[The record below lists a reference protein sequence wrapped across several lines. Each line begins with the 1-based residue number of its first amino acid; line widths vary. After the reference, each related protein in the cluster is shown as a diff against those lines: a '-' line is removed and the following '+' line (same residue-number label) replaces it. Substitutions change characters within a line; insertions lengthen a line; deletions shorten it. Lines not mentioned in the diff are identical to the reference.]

1 MSKLKTKKIIGGL
14 LLIIVLITTFQNTI
28 YAVSMNQ
35 RILIQN
41 YGECDYTL
49 QFKRSDGVWSYV
61 TCVFAGYSENGKVY
75 PAYCVNRGIDGV
87 GEREAYNVDL
97 TKLMDDYRLWR
108 VAINGYPYKTPEEMG
123 VYNEYD
129 AFLATKQAIYSILY
143 NNDVDTYY
151 RGGNER
157 GVKIHNAIKYM
168 VNEGRN
174 GTYTPQD
181 ANVTIN
187 KVGGLKEETN
197 YYSQEYSVSSR
208 VSMSTYTIINTLN
221 MPSGAYIADLNGNK
235 KTTFNGGNNFKVM
248 IPKSSMGQ
256 DFDIII
262 NISSKCK
269 SYPVFYGQTTIAGT
283 QNYLITADPYGD
295 FVGRA
300 NLQIKGNTSV
310 LKIKKIDQE
319 TKETLKGVTFEL
331 KGENGKVIGNYTT
344 NSSGEIEIKDLY
356 PQTVTLTEISTKDE
370 YVLNSTPVTVKL
382 EWNKT
387 SSVTLENMHKKG
399 NLKIVKVDKD
409 DNDLTLGAVEFD
421 LIDFSGNIVK
431 HLVTDVN
438 GVAEVKNINTGN
450 YTLRE
455 TLTKKEYNLAVDQ
468 NVLVNWN
475 ETMEYK
481 VENEKKKGQ
490 IKIIKVDADY
500 NEVKLEGVEFQ
511 IIDKNNH
518 IIETIKTNSNGEAV
532 TSRIPIGNYKI
543 KEVSLGTNEEY
554 ILNDEVKTITVE
566 EDKIKT
572 IQFENEHKKGNL
584 KIYKVDLDDNT
595 LPVSD
600 VEFEIIDQDGYKY
613 TAISDENGIAY
624 ITDIRTGIATIREVK
639 TNKIYKLSEETYQ
652 ADIKWNETTEM
663 TITNE
668 KLKGQIEVYKVD
680 AEDKEIKLEGV
691 EFQVINSNDEV
702 LETIVTDSNG
712 YAITSRIPIG
722 EYRLKEIKTDNMH
735 ILNENIIKVDVSTDI
750 ISRLDITNERIK
762 GQIKVIKTSEDD
774 NFING
779 KDAGSPIENVKF
791 EVYDLNNNLVDEITT
806 LADGTAITRLLDKGC
821 YFIKEVESGEW
832 YLLNENTFTAEI
844 KEHQEIVNVEI
855 TNESEKPDVDIEKT
869 GIIQTTANQ
878 EIKYDFH
885 IKNTGNVPLD
895 KFTWIDSLPTDYVR
909 VAKLITG
916 TYNQDLN
923 YSIYYK
929 TNKND
934 YRLLK
939 DNLNTKTNN
948 YIDFSDLELEADEY
962 VTDFKADF
970 GTVDVGFESVINPY
984 IFVRVNS
991 NVQNDDIFTNK
1002 TRIEGY
1008 NKTYMVWD
1016 EDDHTT
1022 KVYEKE
1028 IEVKKLPRTGM

>member
-14 LLIIVLITTFQNTI
+14 LLIIILITTFQNTI

-75 PAYCVNRGIDGV
+75 PAYCVNRGLDGV

-123 VYNEYD
+123 VDNKYD

-157 GVKIHNAIKYM
+157 GVKVHNAIKRM

-300 NLQIKGNTSV
+300 NLQVKGNTSV

-331 KGENGKVIGNYTT
+331 KGENGKVIGTYTT

-518 IIETIKTNSNGEAV
+518 IIETIKTNSNGETV

-543 KEVSLGTNEEY
+543 KEVNLGTNEEY

-624 ITDIRTGIATIREVK
+624 ISDIRTGIATIREVK
-639 TNKIYKLSEETYQ
+639 TNKIYKLSEETYE

-680 AEDKEIKLEGV
+680 SEDKEIKLEGV

-702 LETIVTDSNG
+702 VETIVTDSNG

-939 DNLNTKTNN
+939 DNLNTQVNN
-948 YIDFSDLELEADEY
+948 YIDFSNLELEADEY
-962 VTDFKADF
+962 LTDFKADF

>member
-35 RILIQN
+35 RLLIQN

-61 TCVFAGYSENGKVY
+61 TCVFAGYSENGKV
-75 PAYCVNRGIDGV
+75 I
-87 GEREAYNVDL
+87 
-97 TKLMDDYRLWR
+97 
-108 VAINGYPYKTPEEMG
+108 
-123 VYNEYD
+123 
-129 AFLATKQAIYSILY
+129 
-143 NNDVDTYY
+143 
-151 RGGNER
+151 
-157 GVKIHNAIKYM
+157 
-168 VNEGRN
+168 
-174 GTYTPQD
+174 GT
-181 ANVTIN
+181 
-187 KVGGLKEETN
+187 
-197 YYSQEYSVSSR
+197 
-208 VSMSTYTIINTLN
+208 
-221 MPSGAYIADLNGNK
+221 
-235 KTTFNGGNNFKVM
+235 
-248 IPKSSMGQ
+248 
-256 DFDIII
+256 
-262 NISSKCK
+262 
-269 SYPVFYGQTTIAGT
+269 
-283 QNYLITADPYGD
+283 
-295 FVGRA
+295 
-300 NLQIKGNTSV
+300 
-310 LKIKKIDQE
+310 
-319 TKETLKGVTFEL
+319 
-331 KGENGKVIGNYTT
+331 YTT

-639 TNKIYKLSEETYQ
+639 TNKIYKLSEETYE

-680 AEDKEIKLEGV
+680 SEDKEIKLEGV

-702 LETIVTDSNG
+702 VETIVTDSNG

>member
-1 MSKLKTKKIIGGL
+1 
-14 LLIIVLITTFQNTI
+14 
-28 YAVSMNQ
+28 
-35 RILIQN
+35 
-41 YGECDYTL
+41 
-49 QFKRSDGVWSYV
+49 
-61 TCVFAGYSENGKVY
+61 
-75 PAYCVNRGIDGV
+75 
-87 GEREAYNVDL
+87 
-97 TKLMDDYRLWR
+97 
-108 VAINGYPYKTPEEMG
+108 
-123 VYNEYD
+123 
-129 AFLATKQAIYSILY
+129 
-143 NNDVDTYY
+143 
-151 RGGNER
+151 
-157 GVKIHNAIKYM
+157 
-168 VNEGRN
+168 
-174 GTYTPQD
+174 
-181 ANVTIN
+181 
-187 KVGGLKEETN
+187 
-197 YYSQEYSVSSR
+197 
-208 VSMSTYTIINTLN
+208 
-221 MPSGAYIADLNGNK
+221 
-235 KTTFNGGNNFKVM
+235 NGGNNFKVM

-256 DFDIII
+256 DFNIII

-269 SYPVFYGQTTIAGT
+269 TYPVFYGQTTVAGT

-331 KGENGKVIGNYTT
+331 KGENGQVIGTYTT

-356 PQTVTLTEISTKDE
+356 PQTVTLTEISTRDE
-370 YVLNSTPVTVKL
+370 YVLNSTPITVKL

-421 LIDFSGNIVK
+421 LIDSSGNIVK

-543 KEVSLGTNEEY
+543 KEVNLGTNEEY

-566 EDKIKT
+566 EDKIQT

-600 VEFEIIDQDGYKY
+600 VEFEITDQDGYKY
-613 TAISDENGIAY
+613 TAVSDENGIAY
-624 ITDIRTGIATIREVK
+624 ITGIRTGIATIREVK
-639 TNKIYKLSEETYQ
+639 TNKIYKISEETYEV
-652 ADIKWNETTEM
+652 DIKWNETTEM

-680 AEDKEIKLEGV
+680 YEDNEIKLEGV
-691 EFQVINSNDEV
+691 EFQVINSNGEIV
-702 LETIVTDSNG
+702 ETIVTNSDG

-722 EYRLKEIKTDNMH
+722 KYTLKETKTDNMH
-735 ILNENIIKVDVSTDI
+735 ILNEEIVKVDVSTDI
-750 ISRLDITNERIK
+750 ISKLEITNERIK

-779 KDAGSPIENVKF
+779 KEAGSPIENVKF
-791 EVYDLNNNLVDEITT
+791 EVYDSNNNLVDEITT
-806 LADGTAITRLLDKGC
+806 SADGTAITRLLDKGC

-878 EIKYDFH
+878 EIKYDFV
-885 IKNTGNVPLD
+885 IKNTGNVPLSD
-895 KFTWIDSLPTDYVR
+895 FTWYDSLPTDYVR
-909 VAKLITG
+909 VTKLITG

-939 DNLNTKTNN
+939 DNLNTRVNN
-948 YIDFSDLELEADEY
+948 YIDFSNLDLEADEY
-962 VTDFKADF
+962 VTEFKADF

-991 NVQNDDIFTNK
+991 DVQNDDIFTNK

-1028 IEVKKLPRTGM
+1028 VEVKKLPRTGR

>member
-75 PAYCVNRGIDGV
+75 PAYCVNRGLDGV

-123 VYNEYD
+123 VDNKYD

-157 GVKIHNAIKYM
+157 GVKVHNAIKRM

-221 MPSGAYIADLNGNK
+221 MPSGTYIADLNGNK

-248 IPKSSMGQ
+248 IPKSSMGE
-256 DFDIII
+256 DFNIII

-269 SYPVFYGQTTIAGT
+269 SYPVFYGQTTVAGT

-331 KGENGKVIGNYTT
+331 KGENGKVIGTYTT

-475 ETMEYK
+475 EKMEYK

-543 KEVSLGTNEEY
+543 KEVSLGNNEEY

-572 IQFENEHKKGNL
+572 IQFENDHKKGNL

-600 VEFEIIDQDGYKY
+600 VEFEIIDQDRYKY
-613 TAISDENGIAY
+613 TAISDENGIVY

-639 TNKIYKLSEETYQ
+639 TNKMYKLSEETYE
-652 ADIKWNETTEM
+652 ANIKWNETTDM

-668 KLKGQIEVYKVD
+668 KLKGQIEIHKVD
-680 AEDKEIKLEGV
+680 SEDKEIKLEGV

-702 LETIVTDSNG
+702 VETIVTDSNG

-762 GQIKVIKTSEDD
+762 GQIKVIKTSKDD

-909 VAKLITG
+909 VTKLITG

-948 YIDFSDLELEADEY
+948 YIDFSNLELEADEY

-970 GTVDVGFESVINPY
+970 ETVDVGFESVINPY
-984 IFVRVNS
+984 ILVRANS

>member
-14 LLIIVLITTFQNTI
+14 LLIIILITTFQNTI

-75 PAYCVNRGIDGV
+75 PAYCVNRGLDGV

-123 VYNEYD
+123 VDNKYD

-157 GVKIHNAIKYM
+157 GVKVHNAIKRM

-300 NLQIKGNTSV
+300 NLQVKGNTSV

-331 KGENGKVIGNYTT
+331 KGENGKVIGTYTT

-543 KEVSLGTNEEY
+543 KEVNLGTNEEY

-624 ITDIRTGIATIREVK
+624 ISDIRTGIATIREVK
-639 TNKIYKLSEETYQ
+639 TNKIYKLSEETYE

-680 AEDKEIKLEGV
+680 SEDKEIKLEGV

-702 LETIVTDSNG
+702 VETIVTDSNG

-939 DNLNTKTNN
+939 DNLNTQVNN
-948 YIDFSDLELEADEY
+948 YIDFSNLELEADEY
-962 VTDFKADF
+962 LTDFKADF

>member
-1 MSKLKTKKIIGGL
+1 MNKINRKRAIAMI
-14 LLIIVLITTFQNTI
+14 LLILMLLQIFETTVS
-28 YAVSMNQ
+28 AVTMNQ
-35 RILIQN
+35 RISIKN
-41 YGECDYTL
+41 FGNCEYTL
-49 QFKRSDGVWSYV
+49 QYKRSDGVWSYV
-61 TCVFAGYSENGKVY
+61 TCVFAGYEENGKIY
-75 PAYCVNRGIDGV
+75 PAYCVNRGLDGV
-87 GEREAYNVDL
+87 GEIETYDVDL
-97 TKLMDDYRLWR
+97 THLMDDYRLWR
-108 VAINGYPYKTPEEMG
+108 VAINGYPYKTPAEMG

-157 GVKIHNAIKYM
+157 GVQVFNAIRYM

-187 KVGGLKEETN
+187 KVGSLKDDGN
-197 YYSQEYSVSSR
+197 YYSQEYSVSAR
-208 VSMSTYTIINTLN
+208 VSISTYTITSTLN
-221 MPSGAYIADLNGNK
+221 MPSGAYISRLNGTSA
-235 KTTFNGGNNFKVM
+235 TTFNSGDNFKVM
-248 IPKSSMGQ
+248 IPKSAMGQ
-256 DFDIII
+256 DLNIVL

-283 QNYLITADPYGD
+283 QNYLITADPFGD
-295 FVGRA
+295 EIG
-300 NLQIKGNTSV
+300 NTTLKIKGNTAN
-310 LKIKKIDQE
+310 LKLKKVD
-319 TKETLKGVTFEL
+319 KETGEVLSGAVFEIKL
-331 KGENGKVIGNYTT
+331 ANGTVLGNYTT
-344 NSSGEIEIKDLY
+344 NSLGEIEIKDLY
-356 PQTVTLTEISTKDE
+356 PQNITIREIRSKDG
-370 YVLNSTPVTVKL
+370 YVLNTESKQVNL

-387 SSVTLENMHKKG
+387 STVTFENMHKKG
-399 NLKIVKVDKD
+399 NLRIIKVDKD

-421 LIDFSGNIVK
+421 LIDFKGDIIK

-438 GVAEVKNINTGN
+438 GVAEVRNINTGN

-468 NVLVNWN
+468 DVTVNWN
-475 ETMEYK
+475 ETMEFK
-481 VENEKKKGQ
+481 IENEKKKGQ

-500 NEVKLEGVEFQ
+500 NETKLEGVEFQ

-518 IIETIKTNSNGEAV
+518 VIETIITNSEGEAV

-543 KEVSLGTNEEY
+543 KEISLGTNEEY
-554 ILNDEVKTITVE
+554 ILNDEIHTILVE

-572 IQFENEHKKGNL
+572 IQFENEHTKGIL

-595 LPVSD
+595 LPVPN
-600 VEFEIIDQDGYKY
+600 VEFEITDQDGYKY
-613 TAISDENGIAY
+613 IATSDENGIA
-624 ITDIRTGIATIREVK
+624 IIPNIRTGIATIKETK
-639 TNKIYKLSEETYQ
+639 TNTIYKISEETYS
-652 ADIKWNETTEM
+652 AEINWNETIET

-680 AEDKEIKLEGV
+680 DEDNEIKLEGV
-691 EFQVINSNDEV
+691 EFQVINSKGEIV
-702 LETIVTDSNG
+702 ETIVTNSEG

-722 EYRLKEIKTDNMH
+722 EYTLKETKTDNMH
-735 ILNENIIKVDVSTDI
+735 ILNEEVIKVDVTTDI
-750 ISRLDITNERIK
+750 ISKLEITNERIK

-774 NFING
+774 NFINE
-779 KDAGSPIENVKF
+779 KKAGSPISNVKF
-791 EVYDLNNNLVDEITT
+791 EVYDSNNNLVDKIETGG
-806 LADGTAITRLLDKGC
+806 DGTAITRLLDKGT
-821 YFIKEVESGEW
+821 YSIKEVESGKW
-832 YLLNENTFTAEI
+832 YLLNENIFTAEI

-855 TNESEKPDVDIEKT
+855 TDESEKPDVDIEKT

-878 EIKYDFH
+878 EIRYDFK

-895 KFTWIDSLPTDYVR
+895 KFTWYDYLPTDYVR
-909 VAKLITG
+909 INKLITG
-916 TYNQDLN
+916 TYNEDLT
-923 YSIYYK
+923 YSIWYK
-929 TNKND
+929 TNKNE

-939 DNLNTKTNN
+939 DNLNTKVNN
-948 YIDFSDLELEADEY
+948 YIDFSNLELDEDEY
-962 VTDFKADF
+962 VTEFKADF
-970 GTVDVGFESVINPY
+970 GTVSVGFESVINPY

-991 NVQNDDIFTNK
+991 SVKNDDVFTNE

-1016 EDDHTT
+1016 EDSHTT

-1028 IEVKKLPRTGM
+1028 IEIKKLPRTGK

>member
-1 MSKLKTKKIIGGL
+1 MIKNYKRTIAIILLGL
-14 LLIIVLITTFQNTI
+14 ILLTTFQNTI
-28 YAVSMNQ
+28 YAVTMNQ
-35 RILIQN
+35 RINLRD

-49 QFKRSDGVWSYV
+49 QYKRSDGKWSYI
-61 TCVFAGYSENGKVY
+61 TCTFAGYSENGKIY
-75 PAYCVNRGIDGV
+75 PAYCINRGLDGV
-87 GEREAYNVDL
+87 GELESCDVDL
-97 TKLMDDYRLWR
+97 AKLMDDYRLWR
-108 VAINGYPYKTPEEMG
+108 VAINGYPYKTPAEMG
-123 VYNEYD
+123 VENEYD

-157 GVKIHNAIKYM
+157 GVKVHNAVRHM

-174 GTYTPQD
+174 GTYTPAD
-181 ANVTIN
+181 PNVTIS
-187 KVGGLKEETN
+187 KVGDLKDEGN

-208 VSMSTYTIINTLN
+208 VSMSTYTIVNTLN
-221 MPSGAYIADLNGNK
+221 IPTGAYISDLNGNG
-235 KTTFNGGNNFKVM
+235 KTTFNGGSNFKVM

-256 DFDIII
+256 DINVII
-262 NISSKCK
+262 NITSKCK
-269 SYPVFYGQTTIAGT
+269 SYPVFYGKTTIEGT
-283 QNYLITADPYGD
+283 QNYLVTADPYGD
-295 FVGRA
+295 FIGRA
-300 NLQIKGNTSV
+300 NLQIKGNTAS
-310 LKIKKIDQE
+310 LKIKKIDKE
-319 TKETLKGVTFEL
+319 TKEALSGVTFEVKL
-331 KGENGKVIGNYTT
+331 ADGSVLGNYTT
-344 NSSGEIEIKDLY
+344 NNVGEIQLNNLY
-356 PQTVTLTEISTKDE
+356 PQTITLTEKSTKDG
-370 YVLNSTPVTVKL
+370 YILNSNPMQVKL

-387 SSVTLENMHKKG
+387 SSVTFENMHKKG
-399 NLKIVKVDKD
+399 NLKVIKVDKD
-409 DNDLTLGAVEFD
+409 DNSLTLGAVEFD
-421 LIDFSGNIVK
+421 LIDSSGKVIK
-431 HLVTDVN
+431 HLITDVN
-438 GVAEVKNINTGN
+438 GTCEVKGINTGN

-468 NVLVNWN
+468 SVVVSWN
-475 ETMEYK
+475 ETMEVK

-490 IKIIKVDADY
+490 IQIIKVDADY

-511 IIDKNNH
+511 IIDKNNYV
-518 IIETIKTNSNGEAV
+518 IEIIKTNSQGVAV
-532 TSRIPIGNYKI
+532 TSRIPIGDYRI

-554 ILNDEVKTITVE
+554 ILNDEVKSIVVE

-600 VEFEIIDQDGYKY
+600 VKFEVIDQDGYKY

-624 ITDIRTGIATIREVK
+624 IEDIRTGIATIRETK
-639 TNKIYKLSEETYQ
+639 TNKIYKISEETYE
-652 ADIKWNETTEM
+652 ADIKWDETTEI

-702 LETIVTDSNG
+702 VETIVTNSEG

-722 EYRLKEIKTDNMH
+722 EYRLKETKTDNMH
-735 ILNENIIKVDVSTDI
+735 ILNEEIIKVDVTTDI
-750 ISRLDITNERIK
+750 VSKLEITNERIK

-779 KDAGSPIENVKF
+779 KEAGSPIENVKV
-791 EVYDLNNNLVDEITT
+791 EVYDSNNNLVDEITT
-806 LADGTAITRLLDKGC
+806 TEDGTCITRLLDKGC
-821 YFIKEVESGEW
+821 YFVKEVESGEW
-832 YLLNENTFTAEI
+832 YLLNENTFNAEI

-855 TNESEKPDVDIEKT
+855 TNESEKPSVDIEKT
-869 GIIQTTANQ
+869 GIIQTTAKQ
-878 EIKYDFH
+878 EIKYDFA
-885 IKNTGNVPLD
+885 IKNTGNVPLSD
-895 KFTWIDSLPTDYVR
+895 FTWYDYLPTDYVR
-909 VAKLITG
+909 ITKLITG

-934 YRLLK
+934 YKLLK
-939 DNLNTKTNN
+939 DNLNTQVNN
-948 YIDFSDLELEADEY
+948 YIDFLNLELEADEY
-962 VTDFKADF
+962 VTEFKADF
-970 GTVDVGFESVINPY
+970 GVVDVGFESVINPY

-991 NVQNDDIFTNK
+991 SVENEDVFTNK

>member
-1 MSKLKTKKIIGGL
+1 MSKTKIKKIIGGL
-14 LLIIVLITTFQNTI
+14 LLIVVLITTFQNTI

-35 RILIQN
+35 RVLIDN
-41 YGECDYTL
+41 YGNCDYTL
-49 QFKRSDGVWSYV
+49 QYKRSDGVWSYV

-75 PAYCVNRGIDGV
+75 PAYCVNKGLDGV
-87 GEREAYNVDL
+87 GEKDAYNVDL

-108 VAINGYPYKTPEEMG
+108 VAINGYPYKTPSEMG
-123 VYNEYD
+123 VENEYD

-143 NNDVDTYY
+143 NTDVESYY
-151 RGGNER
+151 RGGNAR
-157 GVKIHNAIKYM
+157 GVKVYNAIKNM

-256 DFDIII
+256 DFNIII

-269 SYPVFYGQTTIAGT
+269 TYPVFYGQTTVAGT

-331 KGENGKVIGNYTT
+331 KGENGQVIGTYTT

-356 PQTVTLTEISTKDE
+356 PQTVTLTEISTRDE
-370 YVLNSTPVTVKL
+370 YVLNSTPITVKL

-421 LIDFSGNIVK
+421 LIDSSGNIVK

-500 NEVKLEGVEFQ
+500 NEVKIEGVEFQ

-566 EDKIKT
+566 EDKIQT

-600 VEFEIIDQDGYKY
+600 VEFEITDQDGYKY
-613 TAISDENGIAY
+613 TAVSDENGIAY
-624 ITDIRTGIATIREVK
+624 ITGIRTGIATIREVK
-639 TNKIYKLSEETYQ
+639 TNKIYKISEETYEV
-652 ADIKWNETTEM
+652 DIKWNETTEM

-680 AEDKEIKLEGV
+680 YEDNEIKLEGV
-691 EFQVINSNDEV
+691 EFQVINSNGEIV
-702 LETIVTDSNG
+702 ETIVTNSDG

-722 EYRLKEIKTDNMH
+722 KYTLKETKTDNMH
-735 ILNENIIKVDVSTDI
+735 ILNEEIVKVDVSTDI
-750 ISRLDITNERIK
+750 ISKLEITNERIK

-779 KDAGSPIENVKF
+779 KEAGSPIENVKF
-791 EVYDLNNNLVDEITT
+791 EVYDSNNNLVDEITT
-806 LADGTAITRLLDKGC
+806 SADGTAITRLLDKGC

-878 EIKYDFH
+878 EIKYDFV
-885 IKNTGNVPLD
+885 IKNTGNVPLSD
-895 KFTWIDSLPTDYVR
+895 FTWYDSLPTDYVR
-909 VAKLITG
+909 VTKLITG

-939 DNLNTKTNN
+939 DNLNTRVNN
-948 YIDFSDLELEADEY
+948 YIDFSNLDLEADEY
-962 VTDFKADF
+962 VTEFKADF

-991 NVQNDDIFTNK
+991 DVQNDDIFTNK

-1028 IEVKKLPRTGM
+1028 VEVKKLPRTGR

>member
-14 LLIIVLITTFQNTI
+14 LLIIILITTFQNTI

-75 PAYCVNRGIDGV
+75 PAYCVNRGLDGV

-123 VYNEYD
+123 VDNKYD

-157 GVKIHNAIKYM
+157 GVKVHNAIKRM

-331 KGENGKVIGNYTT
+331 KGENGKVIGTYTT
-344 NSSGEIEIKDLY
+344 NRSGEIEIKDLY

-438 GVAEVKNINTGN
+438 GVAEVKDINTGN

-639 TNKIYKLSEETYQ
+639 TNKIYKLSEETYE

-680 AEDKEIKLEGV
+680 SEDKEIKLEGV

-702 LETIVTDSNG
+702 VETIVTDSNG

-939 DNLNTKTNN
+939 DNLNTQVNN
-948 YIDFSDLELEADEY
+948 YIDFSNLELEADEY